1 MKRPILRFT
10 SLWAAN
16 QMVRPH
22 QKQSGEYEQWECLNC
37 GSWDEINCVD
47 YEYDIDL
54 EDENF
59 IQGYADGQEF
69 ENPYPPED
77 DQNHIANMGDLPF

>member
-1 MKRPILRFT
+1 MQCRICGSDMEYKG
-10 SLWAAN
+10 
-16 QMVRPH
+16 VDDGGGDY
-22 QKQSGEYEQWECLNC
+22 GESICEQWECLNC

-47 YEYDIDL
+47 YEYVIDL

-77 DQNHIANMGDLPF
+77 DQNHIADMGDLPF